1 MDSLFIVLT
10 NAEKCKRYREKLTK
24 EGKKEIRG
32 IMSYPDLEI
41 KIKLDAQKLTEAHE
55 RLGGKS

>member
-1 MDSLFIVLT
+1 MVLT

-32 IMSYPDLEI
+32 IMSYPELEI

-55 RLGGKS
+55 KLEGKS